1 MVCHVSRKKLLIPP
15 QQQQQ
20 RAGVLTGLLI
30 SLFLFLVVSYTNY
43 RQNKLSLFFG
53 GSMLG
58 SIDHVV
64 AFSLVHFMDCGIYLL
79 LLCVNC
85 CHILSLALVFF
96 SFLLVFL
103 LLLDRVL

>member
-15 QQQQQ
+15 QQQQQQQ

-85 CHILSLALVFF
+85 CHILSLGTCFF
-96 SFLLVFL
+96 FLFVGFS
-103 LLLDRVL
+103 VVVG